1 MLFASSPP
9 VKLQA
14 AKPRFTAQGDM
25 MKDEY
30 DFSQSRKNPYTKRLK
45 KQITIR
51 VDEEVIEYFKN
62 LSEDTDIPYQSL
74 INFYLR
80 DCATTNRRLNFQ
92 WE

>member
-1 MLFASSPP
+1 MLFVSSPLVKQQR
-9 VKLQA
+9 VKL
-14 AKPRFTAQGDM
+14 RFTVQGDM
-25 MKDEY
+25 MRDEY
-30 DFSQSRKNPYTKRLK
+30 DFSQSRQNPYTKRLK

-51 VDEEVIEYFKN
+51 VDEEVIEYFKR
-62 LSEDTDIPYQSL
+62 LSEDMDIPYQSL